1 MPTSLKDAM
10 TSAVAGGLRLSD
22 PAGNAVT
29 IPPAAVARLWT
40 AVADDRKALSLYGLG
55 EPGDLAFALESTADD
70 APAVSVG
77 GVLRYLLDIDDNAL
91 LRLCTAPGC
100 LNEST
105 GSSTLTRVCFDHLD
119 TVAPGL
125 LPNAGDDILPGDRE
139 DAARESRAMRL
150 NAWESE
156 LRDAE
161 RHVAGELRV
170 LESLRNDS

>member
-1 MPTSLKDAM
+1 M
-10 TSAVAGGLRLSD
+10 TSALADGLRLSD

-29 IPPAAVARLWT
+29 IPPAAVARLWA

-70 APAVSVG
+70 APVVSVR
-77 GVLRYLLDIDDNAL
+77 GVLRYLLDVDDDAL
-91 LRLCTAPGC
+91 LRLCTTPNC
-100 LNEST
+100 PNEST
-105 GSSTLTRVCFDHLD
+105 GSSALTRVCSGHLD
-119 TVAPGL
+119 TVVPGL

-139 DAARESRAMRL
+139 DAARESRTMRL
-150 NAWESE
+150 NAWEGE

-170 LESLRNDS
+170 LETLRNGS